1 MKLLVKL
8 IIGITANPKSRFTR
22 FKRTNGYQGAANDS
36 NNKAHDNDSNSYADD
51 ESKEDE
57 Q

>member
-1 MKLLVKL
+1 MSL
-8 IIGITANPKSRFTR
+8 IVGVTATPQSRFTR
-22 FKRTNGYQGAANDS
+22 FKRTNGYQDAANDS

-51 ESKEDE
+51 ESKEDG